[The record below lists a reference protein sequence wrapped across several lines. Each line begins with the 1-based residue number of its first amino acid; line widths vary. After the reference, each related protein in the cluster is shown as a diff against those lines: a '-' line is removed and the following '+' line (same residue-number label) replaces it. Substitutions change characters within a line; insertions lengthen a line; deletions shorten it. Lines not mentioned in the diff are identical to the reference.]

1 MSRILAVDWGERRIG
16 LAISDPTGLIAT
28 GLETL
33 EVRGTDEAV
42 RRVSEVAAQLTAERI
57 VVGLPL
63 LMSGERGEAA
73 EAALQFAAALGA
85 RSGLPGDTYDER
97 LTSALSVRRLR
108 EVGVRTGHARAR
120 VDQGAAVALLESYL
134 QRRRGAADRS
144 EG

>member
-63 LMSGERGEAA
+63 LMSGERG
-73 EAALQFAAALGA
+73 
-85 RSGLPGDTYDER
+85 
-97 LTSALSVRRLR
+97 
-108 EVGVRTGHARAR
+108 RAR
-120 VDQGAAVALLESYL
+120 RA
-134 QRRRGAADRS
+134 QRTSG
-144 EG
+144 